1 MSGPLRWI
9 GPALVAVLMA
19 QATTAVSA
27 TGAPGGGSVP
37 PSRAKAFDVGRS
49 VKGRAI
55 RVHRFGDF
63 SAPFKVLIVGA
74 IHGDEPEGM
83 RVIRRLNDLA
93 RLGIKH
99 VDLWSVRTVNPDGI
113 ARGTRKNARG
123 VDLNRNFPY
132 RFDPT
137 LNDGY
142 NSGPGPLSEPESK
155 AVARIAKGRDFDLSI
170 WYHQPWGRVLVPCD
184 DSGRFARRYA
194 RWSGLGAGRGCDRN
208 YPGSA
213 IDWLHHRFG
222 TTAFVVEFGAGRLS
236 RREVER
242 HARAAIRLV
251 KGMRKGAPGIRIGLE
266 RGPSSDDHR
275 KRIASD
281 H

>member
-1 MSGPLRWI
+1 MSNPLRWI
-9 GPALVAVLMA
+9 LPALVAFLLVEG
-19 QATTAVSA
+19 ATAAVA
-27 TGAPGGGSVP
+27 TGAPGGTAAT
-37 PSRAKAFDVGRS
+37 PSRAEAFDIGRS

-63 SAPFKVLIVGA
+63 SAPFKVLIVGS

-93 RLGIKH
+93 RLGIRN
-99 VDLWSVRTVNPDGI
+99 VDLWSIRTVNPDGA

-170 WYHQPWGRVLVPCD
+170 WYHQPWGRVLIPCG

-194 RWSGLGAGRGCDRN
+194 RWSRLGAARDCDRT

-213 IDWLHHRFG
+213 IDWLRHRFG
-222 TTAFVVEFGAGRLS
+222 TTAFVVEFGAGRLDGQ
-236 RREVER
+236 EVER
-242 HARAAIRLV
+242 HARTAVRLI
-251 KGMRKGAPGIRIGLE
+251 KSMRNG
-266 RGPSSDDHR
+266 S
-275 KRIASD
+275 
-281 H
+281 